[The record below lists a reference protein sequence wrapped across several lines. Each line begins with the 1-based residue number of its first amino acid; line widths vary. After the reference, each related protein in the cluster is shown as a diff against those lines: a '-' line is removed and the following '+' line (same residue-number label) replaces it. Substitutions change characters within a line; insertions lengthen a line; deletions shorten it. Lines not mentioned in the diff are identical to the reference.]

1 MAFDG
6 QSDIINLTSTLSCM
20 NVDVAAILYTV
31 INEIGKD
38 KIRAELTQDISLSQ
52 KYCTEI
58 LSRSRARVGNGVNDE
73 VLASFCEAL
82 LHFMLTVCMLPSQR
96 KVQVRGVELD
106 LVIPSVR
113 ALTQQPENAIVIQV
127 YKSENDRDKLVK
139 TVQLQPNTKNLWVV
153 SAAKLSTDYR
163 NYNLE
168 EGNSFSSIVVDIYRF
183 VKNKGISGLKL
194 FHGD

>member
-1 MAFDG
+1 
-6 QSDIINLTSTLSCM
+6 
-20 NVDVAAILYTV
+20 
-31 INEIGKD
+31 
-38 KIRAELTQDISLSQ
+38 
-52 KYCTEI
+52 
-58 LSRSRARVGNGVNDE
+58 
-73 VLASFCEAL
+73 
-82 LHFMLTVCMLPSQR
+82 MLPSQR